1 MKKILILFLTV
12 SLMMI
17 SAPKENT
24 DNRENIINHL
34 DINYS
39 YNIAE
44 SLTKFKTNEKLGFR
58 TAGSSA
64 EHAAGDMLYEEFKKL
79 GLKNV
84 RKDEFTVDA
93 WEFKNAELTYTDKKN
108 KKQRLTLNSYAA
120 NFATNGTEVYDL
132 VYLNKGTRDDYENA
146 DVKGK
151 IVMVDINQ
159 REDWWINYP
168 AMQAKLKGAK
178 AVIAVNNGGYA
189 EISDDALNVQDMC
202 GPDDTPALGMS
213 KADGDKLK
221 ALMNKNRTV
230 KIELNVDSQVKRDQK
245 AYNIVGEIPGKDP
258 DSLIILSSHYDGYFE
273 AFQDNATAVALTMG
287 IAKSIIDSGYQP
299 EKTII
304 VIAHAAEEWGTVD
317 TRYDWSVGAYN
328 QVFKVRPDWAA
339 KSFAMLNFEQPGSE
353 HVKTQEIRTVYEYKT
368 FIESIADR
376 IKPSVSGVYE
386 GGIKVT
392 TPPRTWADDFSYSIA
407 GIPTIRNDYVGAQ
420 FMKSTYHTNYDTKAT
435 YNEKAF
441 TYNHQLYAQIVYE
454 LDQKAVMPMDFTTR
468 FNEFKA
474 TLDMDLLAKTGNE
487 GKKLLTDIEEVIK
500 TSENLNRLLA
510 DINNKYE
517 QAVKS
522 NNTAEIKKYETKADT
537 VNKQLLALYKYCQ
550 DSFIKLTW
558 EDDSIFPHEHAQNN
572 INALNEAVALLE
584 KGDIDTAVN
593 DHLSLIDNN
602 WYALSFDKETY
613 EYFTNQVLK
622 QDKER
627 LNWGAGRIMGHEDLY
642 DIIFSL
648 QQKQKSGE
656 KNVKNEIEA
665 LKKILASQ
673 EALMKNTVITENK
686 QLLEV
691 KKYLNKIK

>member
-1 MKKILILFLTV
+1 
-12 SLMMI
+12 
-17 SAPKENT
+17 
-24 DNRENIINHL
+24 
-34 DINYS
+34 
-39 YNIAE
+39 
-44 SLTKFKTNEKLGFR
+44 
-58 TAGSSA
+58 
-64 EHAAGDMLYEEFKKL
+64 
-79 GLKNV
+79 
-84 RKDEFTVDA
+84 
-93 WEFKNAELTYTDKKN
+93 
-108 KKQRLTLNSYAA
+108 
-120 NFATNGTEVYDL
+120 
-132 VYLNKGTRDDYENA
+132 
-146 DVKGK
+146 
-151 IVMVDINQ
+151 
-159 REDWWINYP
+159 
-168 AMQAKLKGAK
+168 
-178 AVIAVNNGGYA
+178 
-189 EISDDALNVQDMC
+189 
-202 GPDDTPALGMS
+202 
-213 KADGDKLK
+213 
-221 ALMNKNRTV
+221 
-230 KIELNVDSQVKRDQK
+230 
-245 AYNIVGEIPGKDP
+245 
-258 DSLIILSSHYDGYFE
+258 
-273 AFQDNATAVALTMG
+273 
-287 IAKSIIDSGYQP
+287 
-299 EKTII
+299 
-304 VIAHAAEEWGTVD
+304 
-317 TRYDWSVGAYN
+317 
-328 QVFKVRPDWAA
+328 
-339 KSFAMLNFEQPGSE
+339 
-353 HVKTQEIRTVYEYKT
+353 
-368 FIESIADR
+368 
-376 IKPSVSGVYE
+376 
-386 GGIKVT
+386 
-392 TPPRTWADDFSYSIA
+392 
-407 GIPTIRNDYVGAQ
+407 
-420 FMKSTYHTNYDTKAT
+420 MKSTYHTNYDTKAT

-510 DINNKYE
+510 DINNKHE
-517 QAVKS
+517 QAIKS

>member
-1 MKKILILFLTV
+1 MKKILTLFLTA
-12 SLMMI
+12 SLVMF
-17 SAPKENT
+17 SASEGNAR
-24 DNRENIINHL
+24 DRENIINHL
-34 DINYS
+34 DTDYS
-39 YNIAE
+39 YSIAE
-44 SLTKFKTNEKLGFR
+44 SLTKFKTNKDLGFR

-64 EHAAGDMLYEEFKKL
+64 ELAAGDMLYEEFKKL

-93 WEFKNAELTYTDKKN
+93 WEFKKAELTYTDEKN
-108 KKQRLTLNSYAA
+108 KKQKLVLNSYAA
-120 NFATNGTEVYDL
+120 DFVTKGTETYEL
-132 VYLNKGTRDDYENA
+132 VYLNKGTRDDYENIN
-146 DVKGK
+146 VKGK
-151 IVMVDINQ
+151 IVMLDINQ
-159 REDWWINYP
+159 RDDWWINYP

-178 AVIAVNNGGYA
+178 AIIAVNNGGYA
-189 EISDDALNVQDMC
+189 EISDNALNVQDMC
-202 GPDDTPALGMS
+202 GPEDTPALGMS
-213 KADGDKLK
+213 KADGEKLK
-221 ALMNKNRTV
+221 ALLSKNKTL
-230 KIELNVDSQVKRDQK
+230 KIGLDVDSQVKRDQK

-287 IAKSIIDSGYQP
+287 IAKGILDSGYKP

-304 VIAHAAEEWGTVD
+304 IIAHAAEEWGTAD

-328 QVFKVRPDWAA
+328 QVFKLRPDWAG

-376 IKPSVSGVYE
+376 IKPSVAGVYE

-407 GIPTIRNDYVGAQ
+407 GIPTIRNDYVGAS
-420 FMKSTYHTNYDTKAT
+420 FMKTTYHTNYDTKAT

-441 TYNHQLYAQIVYE
+441 NYNHQLYAQIVYE
-454 LDQKAVMPMDFTTR
+454 LDQKAVLPMDFSTR
-468 FNEFKA
+468 FTEFKN
-474 TLDMDLLAKTGNE
+474 TLDKDLLLETGNE
-487 GKKLLTDIEEVIK
+487 GKKLLSNLDEILK
-500 TSENLNRLLA
+500 MSESLTKQLS

-517 QAVKS
+517 KAVKD
-522 NNTAEIKKYETKADT
+522 NNSTEIKKYKTKAEII
-537 VNKQLLALYKYCQ
+537 NKQLLALYKYCQ
-550 DSFIKLTW
+550 DSFIRLTW

-572 INALNEAVALLE
+572 INALSEAIALLE
-584 KGDIDTAVN
+584 KGDAETAVN
-593 DHLSLIDNN
+593 DQLSLVDNN

-622 QDKER
+622 QDKSR

-648 QQKQKSGE
+648 QQKQKSGD
-656 KNVKNEIEA
+656 KNTDNEINA

-673 EALMKNTVITENK
+673 KELMKKTVITENK
-686 QLLEV
+686 NLTEV
-691 KKYLNKIK
+691 KNSLSKIK

>member
-1 MKKILILFLTV
+1 MKKILILFFTV

-17 SAPKENT
+17 SAPREST
-24 DNRENIINHL
+24 DSRENIINHL

-93 WEFKNAELTYTDKKN
+93 WEFKNAELMYTDKKN
-108 KKQRLTLNSYAA
+108 KKQKLTLNSYAA
-120 NFATNGTEVYDL
+120 NFVTNGTEVYDL

-500 TSENLNRLLA
+500 TSENLN
-510 DINNKYE
+510 
-517 QAVKS
+517 
-522 NNTAEIKKYETKADT
+522 
-537 VNKQLLALYKYCQ
+537 
-550 DSFIKLTW
+550 
-558 EDDSIFPHEHAQNN
+558 
-572 INALNEAVALLE
+572 
-584 KGDIDTAVN
+584 
-593 DHLSLIDNN
+593 
-602 WYALSFDKETY
+602 
-613 EYFTNQVLK
+613 
-622 QDKER
+622 
-627 LNWGAGRIMGHEDLY
+627 
-642 DIIFSL
+642 
-648 QQKQKSGE
+648 
-656 KNVKNEIEA
+656 
-665 LKKILASQ
+665 
-673 EALMKNTVITENK
+673 
-686 QLLEV
+686 
-691 KKYLNKIK
+691 

>member
-1 MKKILILFLTV
+1 MKKILILFLTMSLITISV
-12 SLMMI
+12 S
-17 SAPKENT
+17 KENT
-24 DNRENIINHL
+24 DDRAGIMNHL
-34 DINYS
+34 DTGYS
-39 YNIAE
+39 YSIAE

-64 EHAAGDMLYEEFKKL
+64 ELAAADMLYEEFKKL

-84 RKDEFTVDA
+84 TKDEFTVDA
-93 WEFKNAELTYTDKKN
+93 WEFKKAELTYTDKKN
-108 KKQRLTLNSYAA
+108 KKQKLVLNSYAA
-120 NFATNGTEVYDL
+120 TFVTNGAESYEL
-132 VYLNKGTRDDYENA
+132 VYLNKGTRDDYENV

-159 REDWWINYP
+159 RDDWWINYP

-202 GPDDTPALGMS
+202 GPEDTPALGMS
-213 KADGDKLK
+213 KADGEKLK
-221 ALMNKNRTV
+221 ALMDKNKTL
-230 KIELNVDSQVKRDQK
+230 KIQLDVDSQVKRDQK

-258 DSLIILSSHYDGYFE
+258 NSLIILSSHYDGYFE

-287 IAKSIIDSGYQP
+287 IAKGILDSGYKP

-304 VIAHAAEEWGTVD
+304 IIAHAAEEWGTAD
-317 TRYDWSVGAYN
+317 TRYDWAVGAYN
-328 QVFKVRPDWAA
+328 QVFKIRPDWAG

-368 FIESIADR
+368 FIESIADK
-376 IKPSVSGVYE
+376 IKPDVSGVYE

-392 TPPRTWADDFSYSIA
+392 TPPRTWADDFSYSVA

-420 FMKSTYHTNYDTKAT
+420 FIKTTYHTNYDTKAT

-441 TYNHQLYAQIVYE
+441 DYNHKLYAGIVYE
-454 LDQKAVMPMDFTTR
+454 LDQKAVLPMDFTTR

-474 TLDMDLLAKTGNE
+474 SLDEELLSETGND
-487 GKKLLTDIEEVIK
+487 GKKLAAALDDIIK
-500 TSENLNRLLA
+500 ISENLNKELT

-517 QAVKS
+517 KAVQ
-522 NNTAEIKKYETKADT
+522 NNNASEIKKYKTKADSI
-537 VNKQLLALYKYCQ
+537 NKQLLALYKYCQ

-572 INALNEAVALLE
+572 INALNEAVSLLE
-584 KGDIDTAVN
+584 KGDIETAVN
-593 DHLSLIDNN
+593 DHLSLVDNN

-613 EYFTNQVLK
+613 EYFTDQVLK
-622 QDKER
+622 QDKSR
-627 LNWGAGRIMGHEDLY
+627 LNWGAGRVMGHEDLY

-656 KNVKNEIEA
+656 KNTDKEIKA
-665 LKKILASQ
+665 LKQIITSQ
-673 EALMKNTVITENK
+673 KKLLKNTVITENK
-686 QLLEV
+686 DLAEV
-691 KKYLNKIK
+691 KKSLGKIK

>member
-1 MKKILILFLTV
+1 
-12 SLMMI
+12 
-17 SAPKENT
+17 
-24 DNRENIINHL
+24 
-34 DINYS
+34 
-39 YNIAE
+39 
-44 SLTKFKTNEKLGFR
+44 
-58 TAGSSA
+58 
-64 EHAAGDMLYEEFKKL
+64 
-79 GLKNV
+79 
-84 RKDEFTVDA
+84 
-93 WEFKNAELTYTDKKN
+93 
-108 KKQRLTLNSYAA
+108 
-120 NFATNGTEVYDL
+120 
-132 VYLNKGTRDDYENA
+132 
-146 DVKGK
+146 
-151 IVMVDINQ
+151 
-159 REDWWINYP
+159 
-168 AMQAKLKGAK
+168 
-178 AVIAVNNGGYA
+178 
-189 EISDDALNVQDMC
+189 
-202 GPDDTPALGMS
+202 
-213 KADGDKLK
+213 
-221 ALMNKNRTV
+221 
-230 KIELNVDSQVKRDQK
+230 
-245 AYNIVGEIPGKDP
+245 
-258 DSLIILSSHYDGYFE
+258 
-273 AFQDNATAVALTMG
+273 
-287 IAKSIIDSGYQP
+287 
-299 EKTII
+299 
-304 VIAHAAEEWGTVD
+304 
-317 TRYDWSVGAYN
+317 
-328 QVFKVRPDWAA
+328 
-339 KSFAMLNFEQPGSE
+339 
-353 HVKTQEIRTVYEYKT
+353 
-368 FIESIADR
+368 
-376 IKPSVSGVYE
+376 
-386 GGIKVT
+386 
-392 TPPRTWADDFSYSIA
+392 
-407 GIPTIRNDYVGAQ
+407 
-420 FMKSTYHTNYDTKAT
+420 MKSTYHTNYDTKAT

-510 DINNKYE
+510 DINNKHE
-517 QAVKS
+517 QAVKN

-593 DHLSLIDNN
+593 DHLSLVDNN

>member
-1 MKKILILFLTV
+1 
-12 SLMMI
+12 
-17 SAPKENT
+17 
-24 DNRENIINHL
+24 
-34 DINYS
+34 
-39 YNIAE
+39 
-44 SLTKFKTNEKLGFR
+44 
-58 TAGSSA
+58 
-64 EHAAGDMLYEEFKKL
+64 
-79 GLKNV
+79 
-84 RKDEFTVDA
+84 
-93 WEFKNAELTYTDKKN
+93 
-108 KKQRLTLNSYAA
+108 
-120 NFATNGTEVYDL
+120 
-132 VYLNKGTRDDYENA
+132 
-146 DVKGK
+146 
-151 IVMVDINQ
+151 
-159 REDWWINYP
+159 
-168 AMQAKLKGAK
+168 
-178 AVIAVNNGGYA
+178 
-189 EISDDALNVQDMC
+189 
-202 GPDDTPALGMS
+202 MS

-510 DINNKYE
+510 DINNKHE
-517 QAVKS
+517 QAIKS

-648 QQKQKSGE
+648 KKKKKSGE

>member
-1 MKKILILFLTV
+1 MKKILILFLTM
-12 SLMMI
+12 SLITI
-17 SAPKENT
+17 SASKENT
-24 DNRENIINHL
+24 DDRAGIMNHL
-34 DINYS
+34 DTGYS
-39 YNIAE
+39 YSIAE

-64 EHAAGDMLYEEFKKL
+64 ELAAADMLYEEFKKL

-84 RKDEFTVDA
+84 TKDEFTVDA
-93 WEFKNAELTYTDKKN
+93 WEFKKAELTYTDKKN
-108 KKQRLTLNSYAA
+108 KKQKLVLNSYAA
-120 NFATNGTEVYDL
+120 TFVTNGAESYEL
-132 VYLNKGTRDDYENA
+132 VYLNKGTRDDYENV

-159 REDWWINYP
+159 RDDWWINYP

-202 GPDDTPALGMS
+202 GPEDTPALGMS
-213 KADGDKLK
+213 KADGEKLK
-221 ALMNKNRTV
+221 ALMDKNKTL
-230 KIELNVDSQVKRDQK
+230 KIQLDVDSQVKRDQK

-258 DSLIILSSHYDGYFE
+258 NSLIILSSHYDGYFE

-287 IAKSIIDSGYQP
+287 IAKGILDSGYKP

-304 VIAHAAEEWGTVD
+304 IIAHAAEEWGTAD

-328 QVFKVRPDWAA
+328 QVFKIRPDWAG

-368 FIESIADR
+368 FIESIADK
-376 IKPSVSGVYE
+376 IKPDVSGVYE

-392 TPPRTWADDFSYSIA
+392 TPPRTWADDFSYSVA

-420 FMKSTYHTNYDTKAT
+420 FIKTTYHTNYDTKAT

-441 TYNHQLYAQIVYE
+441 DYNHKLYAGIVYE
-454 LDQKAVMPMDFTTR
+454 LDQKAVLPMDFTTR

-474 TLDMDLLAKTGNE
+474 SLDEELLSETGND
-487 GKKLLTDIEEVIK
+487 GKKLAAALDDVIK
-500 TSENLNRLLA
+500 ISENLNKELT

-517 QAVKS
+517 KAVQ
-522 NNTAEIKKYETKADT
+522 NNNASEIKKYKTKADSI
-537 VNKQLLALYKYCQ
+537 NKQLLALYKYCQ

-572 INALNEAVALLE
+572 INALNEAVSLLE
-584 KGDIDTAVN
+584 KGDIETAVN
-593 DHLSLIDNN
+593 DHLSLVDNN

-613 EYFTNQVLK
+613 EYFTDQVLK
-622 QDKER
+622 QDKSR
-627 LNWGAGRIMGHEDLY
+627 LNWGAGRVMGHEDLY

-656 KNVKNEIEA
+656 KNTDKEIKA
-665 LKKILASQ
+665 LKQIITSQ
-673 EALMKNTVITENK
+673 KKLLKNTVITENK
-686 QLLEV
+686 DLAEV
-691 KKYLNKIK
+691 KKSLGKIK

>member
-1 MKKILILFLTV
+1 
-12 SLMMI
+12 
-17 SAPKENT
+17 
-24 DNRENIINHL
+24 
-34 DINYS
+34 
-39 YNIAE
+39 
-44 SLTKFKTNEKLGFR
+44 
-58 TAGSSA
+58 
-64 EHAAGDMLYEEFKKL
+64 
-79 GLKNV
+79 
-84 RKDEFTVDA
+84 
-93 WEFKNAELTYTDKKN
+93 
-108 KKQRLTLNSYAA
+108 
-120 NFATNGTEVYDL
+120 
-132 VYLNKGTRDDYENA
+132 
-146 DVKGK
+146 
-151 IVMVDINQ
+151 
-159 REDWWINYP
+159 
-168 AMQAKLKGAK
+168 
-178 AVIAVNNGGYA
+178 
-189 EISDDALNVQDMC
+189 
-202 GPDDTPALGMS
+202 
-213 KADGDKLK
+213 
-221 ALMNKNRTV
+221 
-230 KIELNVDSQVKRDQK
+230 
-245 AYNIVGEIPGKDP
+245 
-258 DSLIILSSHYDGYFE
+258 
-273 AFQDNATAVALTMG
+273 
-287 IAKSIIDSGYQP
+287 
-299 EKTII
+299 
-304 VIAHAAEEWGTVD
+304 
-317 TRYDWSVGAYN
+317 
-328 QVFKVRPDWAA
+328 
-339 KSFAMLNFEQPGSE
+339 
-353 HVKTQEIRTVYEYKT
+353 
-368 FIESIADR
+368 
-376 IKPSVSGVYE
+376 
-386 GGIKVT
+386 
-392 TPPRTWADDFSYSIA
+392 
-407 GIPTIRNDYVGAQ
+407 
-420 FMKSTYHTNYDTKAT
+420 MKSTYHTNYDTKAT

-510 DINNKYE
+510 DINNKHE
-517 QAVKS
+517 QAIKS

-622 QDKER
+622 QDKKR